1 MQQILYWICIFSP
14 RPLKAKEMPAYLKC
28 VQLILQFLQSVV
40 LNLPAGTTPLIFAD
54 INTGFGDS
62 QHKEPGD
69 DLYVGMCH
77 HERENE
83 AAVHVRHFLRETGL
97 CIVDTC
103 FDSGPTFWPT
113 RSSSGKRLDHIIAPR
128 DMLERFSACR
138 TYSRAGWRMQLANTS
153 RKWDHWPLVAEF
165 RLLDAQQRH
174 RQQRMEPKTEWDK
187 RLLRDFVLYG
197 EQRQEYLDKLDGLS
211 RSNNDQFV
219 SFFDASA
226 SPDQMH
232 ALFIDTFKSATE
244 DILCTTRADTAQ
256 APTPRSEMAEAK
268 KALLQQRR
276 ELRDH
281 LQALMQPNID
291 EWSNNALP

>member
-1 MQQILYWICIFSP
+1 MLLSKQRFGRPKFKQLFNPPHNLRGRVGAVMMMGCNRFCIGFAYFPP

-28 VQLILQFLQSVV
+28 VQLVLQFLQSVV

-83 AAVHVRHFLRETGL
+83 AAVHVRHFIRETGL

-138 TYSRAGWRMQLANTS
+138 TYSRAGWHMQLANTS
-153 RKWDHWPLVAEF
+153 RKWDHWPIVAEF

-174 RQQRMEPKTEWDK
+174 WQQRMEPKTEWGK
-187 RLLRDFVLYG
+187 RLLRDFRAVWRTETRVF
-197 EQRQEYLDKLDGLS
+197 EQ
-211 RSNNDQFV
+211 
-219 SFFDASA
+219 
-226 SPDQMH
+226 
-232 ALFIDTFKSATE
+232 
-244 DILCTTRADTAQ
+244 TRWPFA
-256 APTPRSEMAEAK
+256 
-268 KALLQQRR
+268 LQQ
-276 ELRDH
+276 
-281 LQALMQPNID
+281 
-291 EWSNNALP
+291 